1 MTVLFFR
8 FSEMQENIGKEEMDS
23 NFSPE
28 HKPHA
33 HLHLSVPSAPHNSVI
48 CSVPVLT

>member
-1 MTVLFFR
+1 MAVLFFR

-23 NFSPE
+23 YFNLE
-28 HKPHA
+28 HKPRA
-33 HLHLSVPSAPHNSVI
+33 HLHLSVPSAPRNSII